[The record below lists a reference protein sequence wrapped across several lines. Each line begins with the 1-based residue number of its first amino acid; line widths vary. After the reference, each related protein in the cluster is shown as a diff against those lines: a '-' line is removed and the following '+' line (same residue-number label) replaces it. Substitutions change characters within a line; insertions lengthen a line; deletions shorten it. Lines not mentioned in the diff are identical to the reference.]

1 MTHEEADSGHVNPHA
16 REKGGT
22 ENYQMCAVVYEGRLR
37 GYNFIAKVYNDS
49 NKYMRRLSYDMS
61 LAFIDPITKK
71 HPEFTYMPE
80 TIHRA
85 EDYAVFLNQKKSV
98 KMSAIH

>member
-22 ENYQMCAVVYEGRLR
+22 ENCQMCAVVYEGRLR

-71 HPEFTYMPE
+71 NILNLHICQRQFTEPK
-80 TIHRA
+80 TRRC
-85 EDYAVFLNQKKSV
+85 F
-98 KMSAIH
+98 